1 VTYDHIIIGGGCAG
15 LQLARALL
23 HNPATSSQSV
33 LILDATDAIPSKSW
47 CFWIDKEHPY
57 SSIVEKTWNKVD
69 ITAFGDKMI
78 ENILPLQYQYI
89 SSERFYSYHYD
100 LFAQNPHVR
109 RTTATVRDVA
119 SINGLVRVSTNEK
132 IYNGKH
138 VYDSRLP
145 QQALPKGSLKQHFLG
160 WFVQSEPPCFTPD
173 TATLMDFD
181 IADDSNSGFC
191 YVLPFNEQNALVEM
205 TFFTEEAFPEE
216 QYKALLNQYLERHYP
231 GTKFQITKQEVGQIP
246 MTNFRFAGKE
256 SDNLLHIGTSAGM
269 TKPSTGFTFMRIL
282 RDSEEIVRQVAS
294 GAPSIKKYRGSATR
308 FHFYDTLLLGI
319 LSRKPQLLKKL
330 MYQLFRTQPFRKVL
344 MFLDER
350 THVAQEA
357 TIFARLPV
365 GLFLYQVLLTFLK
378 SVRLG

>member
-1 VTYDHIIIGGGCAG
+1 
-15 LQLARALL
+15 
-23 HNPATSSQSV
+23 
-33 LILDATDAIPSKSW
+33 
-47 CFWIDKEHPY
+47 
-57 SSIVEKTWNKVD
+57 
-69 ITAFGDKMI
+69 
-78 ENILPLQYQYI
+78 
-89 SSERFYSYHYD
+89 
-100 LFAQNPHVR
+100 
-109 RTTATVRDVA
+109 
-119 SINGLVRVSTNEK
+119 
-132 IYNGKH
+132 
-138 VYDSRLP
+138 
-145 QQALPKGSLKQHFLG
+145 
-160 WFVQSEPPCFTPD
+160 
-173 TATLMDFD
+173 
-181 IADDSNSGFC
+181 
-191 YVLPFNEQNALVEM
+191 LPFNEQNALVEM

-357 TIFARLPV
+357 TIFARLPI